1 MSEQS
6 PPAARTTA
14 TTPAAVLWD
23 LDGTLVNTE
32 PYWMTAETEL
42 VAEHGLTWTYQD
54 GLTLVGRPLLEA
66 AGMIAAHGVPLA
78 PEQIVERLVGRLV
91 EHLHDAVPWQPGAR
105 ELLAALREA
114 GIPCALV
121 TMSYR
126 VLAEAIVEASPAGTF
141 EVVVCGDEVT
151 HGKPHPEPYLRAAE
165 QLGVDPAACVAV
177 EDSRP
182 GIASALAS
190 GARTV
195 GVQVVVPVEP
205 APGLTRIASL
215 EQLDVDTLA
224 RIASGETLDLLDG
237 AAG

>member
-1 MSEQS
+1 VSEQS
-6 PPAARTTA
+6 SETTA
-14 TTPAAVLWD
+14 AATTTPAAVLWD

-54 GLTLVGRPLLEA
+54 GLGLVGRPLLESA
-66 AGMIAAHGVPLA
+66 SLIAAHGVSLA
-78 PEQIVERLVGRLV
+78 PEVIVERLVGRLV

-105 ELLAALREA
+105 ELLTALRDA

-126 VLAEAIVEASPAGTF
+126 VLAEAVVEAAPAGTF
-141 EVVVCGDEVT
+141 QVVVCGDEVT

-165 QLGVDPAACVAV
+165 QLGVAPAACVAV

-215 EQLDVDTLA
+215 EQLDVDRLRA
-224 RIASGETLDLLDG
+224 IAAGETLDLLD
-237 AAG
+237 AAAQ